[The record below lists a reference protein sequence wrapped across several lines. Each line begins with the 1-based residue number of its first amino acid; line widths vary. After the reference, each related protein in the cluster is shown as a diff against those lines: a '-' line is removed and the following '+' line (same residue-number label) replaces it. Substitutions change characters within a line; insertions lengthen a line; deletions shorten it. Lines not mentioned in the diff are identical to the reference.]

1 MGRIS
6 QLIAALAIVAS
17 SHVSW
22 GESELVDGQATKI
35 DEAAGKIT
43 IRHGPIKKFQMEE
56 GMTMVYRVQDPTL
69 LKTVKAGDKVKFEM
83 DQINGQFT
91 VLKIQKTK

>member
-1 MGRIS
+1 MGRICR
-6 QLIAALAIVAS
+6 LIAALAIVAI

-22 GESELVDGQATKI
+22 GQSELVDGQATKI

>member
-1 MGRIS
+1 MARIS
-6 QLIAALAIVAS
+6 RLIAALAIVAS

-22 GESELVDGQATKI
+22 GQSELVDGQVTKVN
-35 DEAAGKIT
+35 EAAGKIT

-56 GMTMVYRVQDPTL
+56 GMTMVYRVQDPAM

>member
-6 QLIAALAIVAS
+6 QLIAALAILASPHVA
-17 SHVSW
+17 W
-22 GESELVDGQATKI
+22 GQSELVDGQATKI